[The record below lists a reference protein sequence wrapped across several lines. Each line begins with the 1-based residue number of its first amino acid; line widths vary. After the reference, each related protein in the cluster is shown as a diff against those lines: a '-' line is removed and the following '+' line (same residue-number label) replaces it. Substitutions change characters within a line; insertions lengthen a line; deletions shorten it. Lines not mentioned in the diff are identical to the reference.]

1 VKLPTWRAWR
11 RAAVITAASVVVLLG
26 LAIAISADVRF
37 VLRGAYEQGRLM
49 MRRRPLTEVLADSTL
64 PAAWRTN
71 IGLVIA
77 ARAYADSA
85 LGLTP
90 GASFTTFAEVGR
102 DTLVLVLS
110 AAPKNSLEP
119 YRWWFPIVGSV
130 PYRGFFSRTRAEAA
144 ARDFAARGYDTS
156 LRPASA
162 FSTLGWFN
170 DPLLSTTVGGH
181 RAGVVETVIHEMA
194 HTTLYVPN
202 ATPFDESFAHFVGY
216 RGAEA
221 FFRARGDTAAAEW
234 AAAVWRDEIRLGTL
248 YHALVDSLRAVYA
261 SRLTEP
267 ALDSARM
274 HHYGRARAALASGLG
289 GALERY
295 DGEQLAGRTLNNATV
310 VATTIYRTR
319 LDLFEALY
327 VAAGRDV
334 RTAVEHLAAALD
346 ATGKRDPYA
355 VLDSLVGADR
365 RTAGPPD

>member
-1 VKLPTWRAWR
+1 MKLPGWRAWR
-11 RAAVITAASVVVLLG
+11 RAAVVTVTGAVVLLG
-26 LAIAISADVRF
+26 LAILLSPDVRF

-49 MRRRPLTEVLADSTL
+49 LRRRPLAEALADSTL
-64 PAAWRTN
+64 PAPWRAN
-71 IGLVIA
+71 IALVID

-90 GASFTTFAEVGR
+90 GSSFTTFAEVGR

-130 PYRGFFSRTRAEAA
+130 PYHGFFSLARAEAA

-162 FSTLGWFN
+162 FSTLGWFD

-181 RAGVVETVIHEMA
+181 RAAVVETVIHEMA

-202 ATPFDESFAHFVGY
+202 ATPFDESFAHLVGY

-221 FFRARGDTAAAEW
+221 FFRAQGDTAAAEW
-234 AAAVWRDEIRLGTL
+234 AAAVWRDELRLGAF

-261 SRLTEP
+261 TGIAGT
-267 ALDSARM
+267 ALDSART

-289 GALERY
+289 GTLERY
-295 DGEQLAGRTLNNATV
+295 DGARLAGQTLNNATV

-319 LDLFEALY
+319 LDQFEALY
-327 VAAGRDV
+327 QLAGGSVREAVAR
-334 RTAVEHLAAALD
+334 LAAALE
-346 ATGKRDPYA
+346 AAGRRDPFA
-355 VLDSLVGADR
+355 VLDSLVS
-365 RTAGPPD
+365 GPAPLP